1 MQIREEEEL
10 LKCNSL
16 EEGIRYL
23 KYKELFKRDLTLE
36 EYRTI
41 WGNGV
46 VYYGY
51 PLYWGYYDSSRL
63 NNLFGT
69 FMEQIRKRSI
79 SLDRLDRLG
88 EVLPV
93 SKSKEK
99 RREKMWGRKAMAKI
113 AGKQAAKLA
122 SKIDKGDFLAQLKEV
137 WRPHVR
143 RDSDIEE
150 GVKQAMFRIDNSED
164 FKVAF
169 TKIGVTE
176 EDVRTILT
184 EIKEEKPEQVK
195 DVVKI
200 GRNELC
206 PCGSGKKYKK
216 CCGK

>member
-1 MQIREEEEL
+1 
-10 LKCNSL
+10 
-16 EEGIRYL
+16 
-23 KYKELFKRDLTLE
+23 
-36 EYRTI
+36 
-41 WGNGV
+41 
-46 VYYGY
+46 
-51 PLYWGYYDSSRL
+51 
-63 NNLFGT
+63 
-69 FMEQIRKRSI
+69 
-79 SLDRLDRLG
+79 
-88 EVLPV
+88 
-93 SKSKEK
+93 
-99 RREKMWGRKAMAKI
+99 MWGRKAMAKI
-113 AGKQAAKLA
+113 AGKQAARLA
-122 SKIDKGDFLAQLKEV
+122 KNIDKEDFLAQLKEA
-137 WRPHVR
+137 WRPYVR

-150 GVKQAMFRIDNSED
+150 DVKQAMFRIDNSED